1 MVRKL
6 FIIGW
11 AMAVLLGCQSDDYLT
26 DNRTLVRTDLALSV
40 MATTP
45 STRMS
50 TPEVLET
57 DSRDIQDLTIVPF
70 SKQGKITSA
79 DRPSYYEGGAVSTGD
94 KEEDENGQKQK
105 RFFYSQQYYLMPGA
119 ASFLVYGRAKTIKQ
133 SDNSTVDK
141 SANGS
146 LLIEMEGQSQTS
158 LPTSVIPATLKFKP
172 EPMYDPT
179 PVNNQ
184 IPAPDEAKCIAA
196 YLTAIADVYGQVE
209 STACRWREAPNAW
222 LKALYLNYINQG
234 NDRTYVLAGSARN
247 VKAYVNQLYLL
258 MKQKRE
264 TNAAFADGT
273 MPGAIAQAI
282 MDKITDTTVEYKSG
296 SLNMKVSVDA
306 TTKVV
311 TSLGVCDGY
320 PNNRDLPDGATVLL
334 WGKASESTSSNSFIP
349 QVETTTMNSV
359 NSISRFA
366 YPAELY
372 YYGNS
377 RIKTNNEVVEKSV
390 YENASATWAGVLGNY
405 HYDDAIVTTSTKA
418 IAIKDPLQY
427 GVARLSAKVHATSG
441 TLKDADNVDVI
452 VGAESFP
459 ITGII
464 IDKQR
469 PVGFDFKPWSSDEAD
484 VKFVYDSHLN
494 TNTGNTNYYLSTTE
508 AATPFLH
515 TLVLQ
520 NCEDEDVTVILELQN
535 DSGQDFAGENGVIYK
550 GTKFYLVGKITK
562 PTYETTDDD
571 YKKRVFTQDHTTT
584 VGMKVGSLAHAYNVL
599 PDLLG
604 GRLEIGVQI
613 TTDWEAA
620 TPSTVIFK

>member
-26 DNRTLVRTDLALSV
+26 DSQTLVRADLALSV

-50 TPEVLET
+50 TEEVLET
-57 DSRDIQDLTIVPF
+57 GSRAIQDLTIVPF
-70 SKQGKITSA
+70 SKQGKITTD
-79 DRPSYYEGGAVSTGD
+79 DRPSYYEGGAVFTGD
-94 KEEDENGQKQK
+94 KEGDQK

-119 ASFLVYGRAKTIKQ
+119 ASFLVYGRAETVKK

-146 LLIEMEGQSQTS
+146 MLIEMEGLSQTS
-158 LPTSVIPATLKFKP
+158 LPKSVIPATLKFKP
-172 EPMYDPT
+172 EPMYDPM

-184 IPAPDEAKCIAA
+184 IPAPDEAMCIAA
-196 YLTAIADVYGQVE
+196 YLSAIANVYGQVGT
-209 STACRWREAPNAW
+209 TACRWREAPNAW
-222 LKALYLNYINQG
+222 LKAVYLNFINQG
-234 NDRTYVLAGSARN
+234 NNLTYVLAGSARN
-247 VKAYVNQLYLL
+247 VKAYVNQLYQL
-258 MKQKRE
+258 MKNKRE
-264 TNAAFADGT
+264 TDAAFADGT
-273 MPGAIAQAI
+273 MTGAIAQAI
-282 MDKITDTTVEYKSG
+282 MDKITDTTAEYRSG
-296 SLNMKVSVDA
+296 SLTMKVTIDA
-306 TTKVV
+306 SSKV

-320 PNNRDLPDGATVLL
+320 PNNRDLPDGAAVLQ
-334 WGKASESTSSNSFIP
+334 WGKQSESAYGFIP

-359 NSISRFA
+359 NSISRYA

-377 RIKTNNEVVEKSV
+377 RIKTNNEEVEQSV
-390 YENASATWAGVLGNY
+390 YDDASATWEGVLAQY

-418 IAIKDPLQY
+418 VAIKDPLQY

-441 TLKDADNVDVI
+441 ILKDADNVDVT

-469 PVGFDFKPWSSDEAD
+469 PVGFDFKPLSSDEAD

-494 TNTGNTNYYLSTTE
+494 THPTNTKGYYYLSTTE
-508 AATPFLH
+508 ATKPFLH

-520 NCEDEDVTVILELQN
+520 NWEDEDVTVILELQN

-562 PTYETTDDD
+562 PTYTESSAD
-571 YKKRVFTQDHTTT
+571 YQKRVFTQDHTTT

>member
-1 MVRKL
+1 
-6 FIIGW
+6 
-11 AMAVLLGCQSDDYLT
+11 MAVLLGCQSDDYLT
-26 DNRTLVRTDLALSV
+26 DSQTLVRAELALSV

-45 STRMS
+45 PTRMS
-50 TPEVLET
+50 TEEVLET
-57 DSRDIQDLTIVPF
+57 GSRALQNLTIVPF
-70 SKQGKITSA
+70 SKQGKIESG

-94 KEEDENGQKQK
+94 KENGEK

-119 ASFLVYGRAKTIKQ
+119 ASFLVYGRAETVKQ
-133 SDNSTVDK
+133 SDNTTVDK

-158 LPTSVIPATLKFKP
+158 LPKSVIPATLKFKP
-172 EPMYDPT
+172 EPMYDPM

-184 IPAPDEAKCIAA
+184 IPAPDEAECIAV
-196 YLTAIADVYGQVE
+196 YLTAIANVYGTVGTTVCKWKD
-209 STACRWREAPNAW
+209 SPNAW
-222 LKALYLNYINQG
+222 LKALYLNFINQG

-264 TNAAFADGT
+264 TDAAFADGT

-320 PNNRDLPDGATVLL
+320 PNNRDLPDGASVLL